1 MEAMFFSELL
11 QYAEDIL
18 HNYTHN
24 ENLQQ
29 KVLNELEKAFDRLQD
44 QLEETE

>member
-18 HNYTHN
+18 CNYTQN

-29 KVLNELEKAFDRLQD
+29 KLLNELEKAFDRLQD
-44 QLEETE
+44 ELEETE